1 MVNIDDIRGL
11 GRRIGRE
18 FHPQRVIL
26 FGSHA
31 SGTAGADS
39 DVDLLVIGPFEGTGF
54 RKSLE
59 ILNRLDVRLP
69 IDLIV
74 YRPEDAQRRYRE
86 GDPLVREAI
95 DHGKVLYAERNR

>member
-1 MVNIDDIRGL
+1 MSDITSVCH
-11 GRRIGRE
+11 RIGRE

-31 SGTAGADS
+31 AGTAGAHS
-39 DVDLLVIGPFEGTGF
+39 DIDLLVIGPFAGTGF

-69 IDLIV
+69 VDLVV
-74 YRPEDAQRRYRE
+74 YRPEDAERRYRE

-95 DHGKVLYAERNR
+95 DHGKVIYAE